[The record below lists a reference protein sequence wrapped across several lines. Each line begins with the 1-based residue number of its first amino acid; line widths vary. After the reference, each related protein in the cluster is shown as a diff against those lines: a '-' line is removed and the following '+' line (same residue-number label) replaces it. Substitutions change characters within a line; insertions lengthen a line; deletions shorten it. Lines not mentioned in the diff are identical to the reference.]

1 MNVINDHNQ
10 PEITKPQV
18 ERVQQQK
25 QEYKIIGSYY
35 TPRGMTLFSFNK
47 ETGDVSKV
55 DVKLGNTAHIIFRDG
70 RLTWEDKDAKKTLAD
85 YRLVYFTSLNVDNA
99 KSRVERFLAG
109 KISELFNLKEVR
121 NSTIKFY

>member
-35 TPRGMTLFSFNK
+35 IPRGMTLFSFNK
-47 ETGDVSKV
+47 ETGDVAKV
-55 DVKLGNTAHIIFRDG
+55 DVKLGNTAHVIFRDG

-85 YRLVYFTSLNVDNA
+85 YRLVYFTSLNLDNA
-99 KSRVERFLAG
+99 KSMVERFLAG

-121 NSTIKFY
+121 SSTIKFY